1 MVYLRNMCMAT
12 LNKGD
17 NDVVIIIIIIIIIIT
32 MQTVNNSIRQQK
44 TSHQH
49 AQY

>member
-17 NDVVIIIIIIIIIIT
+17 NDVVIIIIMIIIIT

>member
-17 NDVVIIIIIIIIIIT
+17 NDVVIIIIIIIIIT